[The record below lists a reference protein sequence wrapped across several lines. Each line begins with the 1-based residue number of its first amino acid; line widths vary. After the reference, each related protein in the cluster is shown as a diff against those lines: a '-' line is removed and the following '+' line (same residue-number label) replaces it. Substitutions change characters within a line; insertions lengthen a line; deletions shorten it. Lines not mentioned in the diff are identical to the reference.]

1 MQLQPHRFG
10 LALAM
15 SLALSPGFVHAQD
28 KPASEQ
34 GTFTLYKFAR
44 AIGKETYSID
54 VEQGKSTLRSDFK
67 FTDRNTPV
75 PLKATYTFAGTTRPL
90 SLDVD
95 GSSSRFSKLKD
106 SFAFDAQRGK
116 VTLVRDGKT
125 SEYPAGPHTFLIDG
139 YSPVAMQQ
147 QLMRYWLASGKP
159 ATIDVPALGAIRIE
173 PAGELVVN
181 AKKLHGYTVSGL
193 VWGSESLWLDDAQRL
208 VALVSN
214 DAEFDHFE
222 AVREEIAS
230 DATLAVFTRQAVLN
244 NLQALGRLA
253 ASAKQPVAKKLAI
266 THVEL
271 IDGTGAPTRH
281 DVTVFVENGKI
292 TRIDPRNTLP
302 ASTSGMDVIDGHGK
316 FLIPGLWDM
325 HAHYEQVEWG
335 PIYLAAG
342 VTTVR
347 DCGNEFDYI
356 FAVRDAMQSGRGIG
370 PRLLVAGIVDGTGP
384 ATLGAVIADTP
395 EQARAVVRRYKDA
408 GALQIKIYS
417 SMKPA
422 LVPVITAEAH
432 RLNMTVTGHVPIG
445 MTASQAVTAGYDGIN
460 HLQFLAS
467 ELVKLERGKS
477 VPPFD
482 PRSPQA
488 EKLFGLLQQHQTVID
503 DTTAL
508 YETEFHTDDTPLR
521 TFEPGIDHVA
531 PPLLAALDNPGVP
544 VAQAAGPRSIYA
556 LMLAILGEAHRR
568 GLPIVAGTDQAIPG
582 YSLHRELEI
591 YVQAGFTPMEALQ
604 AATIVP
610 ARVMKLDRELGTLE
624 VGKRADMVLLD
635 ADPLQDIHNTRRI
648 SKAISGGSVYDP
660 APLWRSVDFKP

>member
-1 MQLQPHRFG
+1 MQLQPCRFG
-10 LALAM
+10 LALAL
-15 SLALSPGFVHAQD
+15 SLALSGLVHAQD
-28 KPASEQ
+28 TPSGER

-44 AIGKETYSID
+44 AIGKETWSIG
-54 VEQGKSTLRSDFK
+54 VESGKTTLRSDFK
-67 FTDRNTPV
+67 FTDRSTPV
-75 PLKATYTFAGTTRPL
+75 PLKATYTFASITQPL
-90 SLDVD
+90 SLEVD
-95 GSSSRFSKLKD
+95 GNSSRFSKLKD
-106 SFAFDAQRGK
+106 SFTFDAQRSK
-116 VTLVRDGKT
+116 VTLLRDGKT

-159 ATIDVPALGAIRIE
+159 ASIDVPALGSVHIE
-173 PAGELVVN
+173 PADDVVLN
-181 AKKLHGYTVSGL
+181 AKTLHGYTVSGL
-193 VWGSESLWLDDAQRL
+193 VWGSESLWLDDTRQL

-244 NLQALGRLA
+244 NLQALGKLA

-266 THVEL
+266 THVDL
-271 IDGTGAPTRH
+271 IDGTGKPTQR

-292 TRIDPRNTLP
+292 ARIDPQNILP
-302 ASTSGMDVIDGHGK
+302 SSTSGLEVIDGHGK

-335 PIYLAAG
+335 PIYLASG

-395 EQARAVVRRYKDA
+395 EQAREIVRRYKKA

-432 RLNMTVTGHVPIG
+432 RLGMTVTGHVPIG
-445 MTASQAVTAGYDGIN
+445 MTTSQAVAAGYDGIN
-460 HLQFLAS
+460 HLQYLAT
-467 ELVKLERGKS
+467 EMVKLERGKA

-482 PRSPQA
+482 PHSPRA
-488 EKLFGLLQQHQTVID
+488 EKFFDLLQQHHTVID
-503 DTTAL
+503 DTVAL

-544 VAQAAGPRSIYA
+544 VAQAAGPRSLYA
-556 LMLAILGEAHRR
+556 LMLAILGEARKR

-582 YSLHRELEI
+582 HSLHREMEI

-610 ARVMKLDRELGTLE
+610 ARVMKLDGELGTVE

-635 ADPLQDIHNTRRI
+635 ADPLLDIHNTRRI
-648 SKAISGGSVYDP
+648 SKTISGGSVYDP

>member
-1 MQLQPHRFG
+1 MQLQPYRFG
-10 LALAM
+10 LALF
-15 SLALSPGFVHAQD
+15 LAIGPCLAHAQD
-28 KPASEQ
+28 KPAGEQ

-44 AIGKETYSID
+44 AIGKETWSIK
-54 VEQGKSTLRSDFK
+54 VESGKGILRSDFK

-75 PLKATYTFAGTTRPL
+75 PLKATYTFASITQPL
-90 SLDVD
+90 SLEVD
-95 GSSSRFSKLKD
+95 GNSSRFSKLKD
-106 SFAFDAQRGK
+106 NFTFDAQRGK
-116 VTLVRDGKT
+116 VALVRDGKT

-159 ATIDVPALGAIRIE
+159 ASIDVPALGAVHIE
-173 PAGELVVN
+173 PAGDLALN
-181 AKKLHGYTVSGL
+181 AKTLHGYTVSGL
-193 VWGSESLWLDDAQRL
+193 VWGSESLWLDDAQQL

-230 DATLAVFTRQAVLN
+230 EASLAVFTRQAVLN
-244 NLQALGRLA
+244 NLQALGKLA

-266 THVEL
+266 THVDL
-271 IDGTGAPTRH
+271 IDGTGAATRR

-292 TRIDPRNTLP
+292 ARIDPQNTLP
-302 ASTSGMDVIDGHGK
+302 ASTSGLVVIDGRGK

-356 FAVRDAMQSGRGIG
+356 LAVRDALQSDRGIG

-395 EQARAVVRRYKDA
+395 EQAREVVRRYKKA

-422 LVPVITAEAH
+422 LVPVITEEAH
-432 RLNMTVTGHVPIG
+432 RLGMTVTGHVPIG
-445 MTASQAVTAGYDGIN
+445 MTASQAVAAGYDGIN
-460 HLQFLAS
+460 HLQYLAS
-467 ELVKLERGKS
+467 EVVKLERGKP
-477 VPPFD
+477 VPPWD
-482 PRSPQA
+482 LHSPQA
-488 EKLFGLLQQHQTVID
+488 EKFFDLLQHHHTVID
-503 DTTAL
+503 DTVAL
-508 YETEFHTDDTPLR
+508 YESQLQAGDTPLR

-531 PPLLAALDNPGVP
+531 APLVAALDSPGAP
-544 VAQAAGPRSIYA
+544 PEQAKRMHDVYA
-556 LMLAILGEAHRR
+556 LMLAALSEAHRR

-582 YSLHRELEI
+582 YSLHREMEI

-610 ARVMKLDRELGTLE
+610 ARVMKLDRELGTVE
-624 VGKRADMVLLD
+624 VGKRADMVLID

-648 SKAISGGSVYDP
+648 SKTISGGSVYDP